1 MGLRRRNRKDYKASE
16 EVKRKTKPS
25 NKRVMNPLITTG
37 AKIMSFIVPKMFQ
50 DKNGKWSSKRTI
62 GGVIAIAAVHQIEV
76 SGNVTWQHLVMLAL
90 ATATVYAPDSK

>member
-1 MGLRRRNRKDYKASE
+1 MGLRKKSKKLKEEKLKDD
-16 EVKRKTKPS
+16 KP
-25 NKRVMNPLITTG
+25 VINPLITTG

-76 SGNVTWQHLVMLAL
+76 AGEVTWQHLVMLAL
-90 ATATVYAPDSK
+90 SVATLYAASK

>member
-1 MGLRRRNRKDYKASE
+1 MGLRRKNRKAKE
-16 EVKRKTKPS
+16 EELKDVKP
-25 NKRVMNPLITTG
+25 VMNPLITTG

-62 GGVIAIAAVHQIEV
+62 GGVIAIAAVHQIEMAG
-76 SGNVTWQHLVMLAL
+76 SVTWQHLVMLAL